1 MRTETDFVKRHRA
14 PLLNSRPAPYARW
27 VGFVAAWILGTCSAN
42 AQLAYDGVLSG
53 DFPGEAPSLN
63 MRGDYQIE
71 WTDGTL
77 VSGGSVTNLFHG
89 FSRFD
94 VTPSVG
100 AVFDGEGAPPI
111 DHILVRIA
119 SPTGSASWIDGNVS
133 SNIPGASLFLL
144 NPDGFLIGENG
155 DFSSLGAIHVSTAD
169 SLTDDRGDRFELSTE
184 APSVLLSGTPVQFG
198 FLARPTGVDP
208 SMPDIDFRGEMS
220 SGHEP
225 RPNVG
230 PDPLWDGRVHISGR
244 VIRISAGDE
253 HRFIQSSPDAL
264 TGAGVG
270 SVQIAAV
277 GSQGV
282 SLPLEL
288 SGFSAADSNLGT
300 DAEITIEGD
309 VRLETRPR
317 LPASRGLAGRV
328 VLRGGRLVSA
338 ANGRASLMRGRGG
351 ASVEGPGS
359 DSPRPAIDIEFSQSV
374 QLSNA
379 SLQSGSTEDSPLED
393 VGAIRIEAPQII
405 LDQDTQITAVTI
417 GGNQGASIELTG
429 STVVLDNATILGGTG
444 APIELAGSTVIL
456 DNAQIL
462 GGTSDGANC
471 ASTQGC
477 GSVGDVSIRA
487 DQISILGT
495 SIVRVSTNADS
506 SGAAGNILL
515 DAADDILIDLNA
527 VENSLP
533 PGIFARSRNDT
544 NQESGHAGTIR
555 IDARNIQIL
564 NDAKVSVSTFGAGN
578 AGHITLAARGDV
590 LIDGQ
595 QNTSQDIAGIYART
609 GFGSDSQESPADPA
623 TGNAGNIQID
633 AQNLRILNGAQISTA
648 VFSRAGGDGGQIA
661 LNVSGLVSLVGSTE
675 APSQISAE
683 SNSLAGGSAG
693 TIRIGGVR
701 ADDSSVFPERVEL
714 LNGGRISTSTTGL
727 GAADSILIRANNIE
741 IQGSNLNNPST
752 ITTRSGLASGGGA
765 SADIALY
772 ADRDLLIRDGAILS
786 TTSNGNDVA
795 PGRIL
800 LEAGRNLEIS
810 GGSELRA
817 EAQRPAS
824 GTSPPAPPLDTPGD
838 GSAVDR
844 GDISLYAGSVLSL
857 EDAHISTFTRRA
869 VSGDIEVTAER
880 AIESF
885 STTILTEVDR
895 NDGTGGDITI
905 TAPIV
910 LLSNSSF
917 SADANGASA
926 DAGNLLVSASSAL
939 LVDATTELSAD
950 PGQLGIAGEIIL
962 STPETNLFST
972 LVVVE
977 EQIKGPNERITN
989 PCEASHAGE
998 GRFEVL
1004 GLTPQLRSPDDFFS
1018 GEGEPERNS
1027 SARAGCLTR

>member
-1 MRTETDFVKRHRA
+1 MKQSQGH
-14 PLLNSRPAPYARW
+14 LLNSRPAPFARGA
-27 VGFVAAWILGTCSAN
+27 GFLAAWILGACPAN
-42 AQLAYDGVLSG
+42 AQLVYDGVLSG
-53 DFPGEAPSLN
+53 EFPGDAPSLN
-63 MRGDYQIE
+63 AEGDYQIE
-71 WTDGTL
+71 WDEGTL
-77 VSGGSVTNLFHG
+77 VSGSSVTNLFHG

-111 DHILVRIA
+111 DHILVRIN

-155 DFSSLGAIHVSTAD
+155 DLSSEGAIHLSTAD
-169 SLTDDRGDRFELSTE
+169 SLTDDRGDRFDLSIET
-184 APSVLLSGTPVQFG
+184 PPILLSGTPVQFG

-208 SMPDIDFRGEMS
+208 SIPDIDFRGEMN

-244 VIRISAGDE
+244 VIRISAGDGR
-253 HRFIQSSPDAL
+253 RFIQSSPDAL

-288 SGFSAADSNLGT
+288 SGFSSADSNLGT
-300 DAEITIEGD
+300 DAEILIEGD

-338 ANGRASLMRGRGG
+338 ANGIASLMRGRGG
-351 ASVEGPGS
+351 ASVEEPGS

-379 SLQSGSTEDSPLED
+379 RLKSESRERSPIED
-393 VGAIRIEAPQII
+393 VGAIRIVAPQII
-405 LDQDTQITAVTI
+405 LDHDTQITADTT
-417 GGNQGASIELTG
+417 GENQGASIELIG
-429 STVVLDNATILGGTG
+429 STVVLDNAQVVGT
-444 APIELAGSTVIL
+444 
-456 DNAQIL
+456 
-462 GGTSDGANC
+462 TSDGANC
-471 ASTQGC
+471 ASTGRC
-477 GSVGDVSIRA
+477 GSVGDVSITA
-487 DQISILGT
+487 DQISMLGT
-495 SIVRVSTNADS
+495 RSIVRVSADADS
-506 SGAAGNILL
+506 SGDAGNIYFTATGDVLV
-515 DAADDILIDLNA
+515 DLNA
-527 VENSLP
+527 VADDPENTSLP
-533 PGIFARSRNDT
+533 GVFARSRNNT
-544 NQESGHAGTIR
+544 NPESGDAGNIL

-564 NDAKVSVSTFGAGN
+564 NDAKLSVSTFGAGE
-578 AGHITLAARGDV
+578 AGSITLTAIEDV

-595 QNTSQDIAGIYART
+595 ESASNDRAGAYART
-609 GFGSDSQESPADPA
+609 GFGPDSQESLADPA
-623 TGNAGNIQID
+623 TGNAGNIRID
-633 AQNLRILNGAQISTA
+633 AQNLRILNGAQVSAA
-648 VFSRAGGDGGQIA
+648 VFSRSGGDGGQIA
-661 LNVSGLVSLVGSTE
+661 LNVSELVSIVGSTE

-683 SNSLAGGSAG
+683 SNSLAGGLAG
-693 TIRIGGVR
+693 TIRIGGIQ
-701 ADDSSVFPERVEL
+701 ADGSSVFPQRVEL
-714 LNGGRISTSTTGL
+714 LNGGRISTSTTGF
-727 GAADSILIRANNIE
+727 GAADSIFIRANNIE
-741 IQGSNLNNPST
+741 IGGGNLNNRST

-795 PGRIL
+795 PGRIQ
-800 LEAGRNLEIS
+800 LEAGRNLEVS

-817 EAQRPAS
+817 EAQRPLG
-824 GTSPPAPPLDTPGD
+824 GTSPPAPPLDTPGN
-838 GSAVDR
+838 GLAIDR
-844 GDISLYAGSVLSL
+844 GDISLHAGSVLSL
-857 EDAHISTFTRRA
+857 EDAQISTFTRRA
-869 VSGDIEVTAER
+869 VSGNIEVTAER

-910 LLSNSSF
+910 LLSDSSF

-926 DAGNLLVSASSAL
+926 DAGNLLISASSAL
-939 LVDATTELSAD
+939 LVDATTELTAD
-950 PGQLGIAGEIIL
+950 PGQLGVAGEIVL

-972 LVVVE
+972 LVVVG
-977 EQIKGPNERITN
+977 EQIKGPNEQITN

-998 GRFEVL
+998 GRFEVA
-1004 GLTPQLRSPDDFFS
+1004 GLTPQLRSPDDFFPS
-1018 GEGEPERNS
+1018 EVDRERNS
-1027 SARAGCLTR
+1027 PARADCLTR

>member
-1 MRTETDFVKRHRA
+1 MKQSQGH
-14 PLLNSRPAPYARW
+14 LLNSRPAPFARGA
-27 VGFVAAWILGTCSAN
+27 GFLAAWILGACPAN
-42 AQLAYDGVLSG
+42 AQLVYDGVLSG
-53 DFPGEAPSLN
+53 EFPGDAPSLN
-63 MRGDYQIE
+63 AEGDYQIE
-71 WTDGTL
+71 WDEGTL
-77 VSGGSVTNLFHG
+77 VSGSSVTNLFHG

-111 DHILVRIA
+111 DHILVRIN

-155 DFSSLGAIHVSTAD
+155 DLSSEGAIHLSTAD
-169 SLTDDRGDRFELSTE
+169 SLTDDRGDRFDLSIET
-184 APSVLLSGTPVQFG
+184 PPILLSGTPVQFG

-208 SMPDIDFRGEMS
+208 SIPDIDFRGEMN

-244 VIRISAGDE
+244 VIRISAGDGR
-253 HRFIQSSPDAL
+253 RFIQSSPDAL

-288 SGFSAADSNLGT
+288 SGFSSADSNLGT
-300 DAEITIEGD
+300 DAEILIEGD

-338 ANGRASLMRGRGG
+338 ANGIASLMRGRGG
-351 ASVEGPGS
+351 ASVEEPGS

-379 SLQSGSTEDSPLED
+379 RLKSESRERSPIED
-393 VGAIRIEAPQII
+393 VGAIRIVAPQIT
-405 LDQDTQITAVTI
+405 LDHDTQITADTT
-417 GGNQGASIELTG
+417 GENQGASIELIG
-429 STVVLDNATILGGTG
+429 STVVLDNAQVVGT
-444 APIELAGSTVIL
+444 
-456 DNAQIL
+456 
-462 GGTSDGANC
+462 TSDGANC
-471 ASTQGC
+471 ASTGRC
-477 GSVGDVSIRA
+477 GSVGDVSITA
-487 DQISILGT
+487 DQISMLGT
-495 SIVRVSTNADS
+495 RSIVRVSADADS
-506 SGAAGNILL
+506 SGDAGNIYFTATGDVLV
-515 DAADDILIDLNA
+515 DLNA
-527 VENSLP
+527 VADDPENTSLP
-533 PGIFARSRNDT
+533 GVFARSRNNT
-544 NQESGHAGTIR
+544 NPESGDAGNIL

-564 NDAKVSVSTFGAGN
+564 NDAKLSVSTFGAGE
-578 AGHITLAARGDV
+578 AGSITLTAIEDV

-595 QNTSQDIAGIYART
+595 ESASNDRAGAYART
-609 GFGSDSQESPADPA
+609 GFGPDSQESLADPA
-623 TGNAGNIQID
+623 TGNAGNIRID
-633 AQNLRILNGAQISTA
+633 AQNLRILNGAQVSAA
-648 VFSRAGGDGGQIA
+648 VFSRSGGDGGQIA
-661 LNVSGLVSLVGSTE
+661 LNVSELVSIVGSTE

-683 SNSLAGGSAG
+683 SNSLAGGLAG
-693 TIRIGGVR
+693 TIRIGGIQ
-701 ADDSSVFPERVEL
+701 ADGSSVFPQRVEL
-714 LNGGRISTSTTGL
+714 LNGGRISTSTTGF
-727 GAADSILIRANNIE
+727 GAADSIFIRANNIE
-741 IQGSNLNNPST
+741 IGGGNLNNRST

-795 PGRIL
+795 PGRIQ
-800 LEAGRNLEIS
+800 LEAGRNLEVS

-817 EAQRPAS
+817 EAQRPLG
-824 GTSPPAPPLDTPGD
+824 GTSPPAPPLDTPGN
-838 GSAVDR
+838 GLAIDR
-844 GDISLYAGSVLSL
+844 GDISLHAGSVLSL
-857 EDAHISTFTRRA
+857 EDAQISTFTRRA
-869 VSGDIEVTAER
+869 VSGNIEVTAER

-910 LLSNSSF
+910 LLSDSSF

-926 DAGNLLVSASSAL
+926 DAGNLLISASSAL
-939 LVDATTELSAD
+939 LVDATTELTAD
-950 PGQLGIAGEIIL
+950 PGQLGVAGEIVL

-972 LVVVE
+972 LVVVG
-977 EQIKGPNERITN
+977 EQIKGPNEQITN

-1004 GLTPQLRSPDDFFS
+1004 GLTPELRSPDDSFP
-1018 GEGEPERNS
+1018 GEVEQERNFS
-1027 SARAGCLTR
+1027 IRANCLIR

>member
-1 MRTETDFVKRHRA
+1 MKQSQGH
-14 PLLNSRPAPYARW
+14 LLNSRPAPFARGA
-27 VGFVAAWILGTCSAN
+27 GFLAAWILGACPAN
-42 AQLAYDGVLSG
+42 AQLVYDGVLSG
-53 DFPGEAPSLN
+53 EFPGDAPSLN
-63 MRGDYQIE
+63 AEGDYQIE
-71 WTDGTL
+71 WDEGTL
-77 VSGGSVTNLFHG
+77 VSGSSVTNLFHG

-111 DHILVRIA
+111 DHILVRIN

-155 DFSSLGAIHVSTAD
+155 DLSSEGAIHLSTAD
-169 SLTDDRGDRFELSTE
+169 SLTDDRGDRFDLSIET
-184 APSVLLSGTPVQFG
+184 PPILLSGTPVQFG

-208 SMPDIDFRGEMS
+208 SIPDIDFRGEMN

-244 VIRISAGDE
+244 VIRISAGDGR
-253 HRFIQSSPDAL
+253 RFIQSSPDAL

-288 SGFSAADSNLGT
+288 SGFSSADSNLGT
-300 DAEITIEGD
+300 DAEILIEGD

-338 ANGRASLMRGRGG
+338 ANGIASLMRGRGG
-351 ASVEGPGS
+351 ASVEEPGS

-379 SLQSGSTEDSPLED
+379 RLKSESRERSPIED
-393 VGAIRIEAPQII
+393 VGAIRIVAPQII
-405 LDQDTQITAVTI
+405 LDHDTQITADTT
-417 GGNQGASIELTG
+417 GENQGASIELIG
-429 STVVLDNATILGGTG
+429 STVVLDNAQVVGT
-444 APIELAGSTVIL
+444 
-456 DNAQIL
+456 
-462 GGTSDGANC
+462 TSDGANC
-471 ASTQGC
+471 ASTGRC
-477 GSVGDVSIRA
+477 GSVGDVSITA
-487 DQISILGT
+487 DQISMLGT
-495 SIVRVSTNADS
+495 RSIVRVSADADS
-506 SGAAGNILL
+506 SGDAGNIYFTATGDVLV
-515 DAADDILIDLNA
+515 DLNA
-527 VENSLP
+527 VADDPENTSLP
-533 PGIFARSRNDT
+533 GVFARSRNNT
-544 NQESGHAGTIR
+544 NPESGDAGNIL
-555 IDARNIQIL
+555 IDARNIHIL
-564 NDAKVSVSTFGAGN
+564 NDAKLSVSTFGAGE
-578 AGHITLAARGDV
+578 AGSITLTAIEDV

-595 QNTSQDIAGIYART
+595 ESASNDRAGAYART
-609 GFGSDSQESPADPA
+609 GFGPDSQESLADPA
-623 TGNAGNIQID
+623 TGNAGNIRID
-633 AQNLRILNGAQISTA
+633 AQNLRILNGAQVSAA
-648 VFSRAGGDGGQIA
+648 VFSRSGGDGGQIA
-661 LNVSGLVSLVGSTE
+661 LNVSELVSIVGSTE

-683 SNSLAGGSAG
+683 SNSLAGGLAG
-693 TIRIGGVR
+693 TIRIGGIQ
-701 ADDSSVFPERVEL
+701 ADGSSVFPQRVEL
-714 LNGGRISTSTTGL
+714 LNGGRISTSTTGF
-727 GAADSILIRANNIE
+727 GAADSIFIRANNIE
-741 IQGSNLNNPST
+741 IGGGNLNNRST

-795 PGRIL
+795 PGRIQ
-800 LEAGRNLEIS
+800 LEAGRNLEVS

-817 EAQRPAS
+817 EAQRPLG
-824 GTSPPAPPLDTPGD
+824 GTSPPAPPLDTPGN
-838 GSAVDR
+838 GLAIDR
-844 GDISLYAGSVLSL
+844 GDISLHAGSVLSL
-857 EDAHISTFTRRA
+857 EDAQISTFTRRA
-869 VSGDIEVTAER
+869 VSGNIEVTAER

-910 LLSNSSF
+910 LLSDSSF

-926 DAGNLLVSASSAL
+926 DAGNLLISASSAL
-939 LVDATTELSAD
+939 LVDATTELTAD
-950 PGQLGIAGEIIL
+950 PGQLGVAGEIVL

-972 LVVVE
+972 LVVVG
-977 EQIKGPNERITN
+977 EQIKGPNEQITN

-1004 GLTPQLRSPDDFFS
+1004 GLTPELRSPDDSFP
-1018 GEGEPERNS
+1018 GEVEQERNFS
-1027 SARAGCLTR
+1027 IRANCLIR

>member
-1 MRTETDFVKRHRA
+1 MKQSQGH
-14 PLLNSRPAPYARW
+14 LLNSRPAPFARGA
-27 VGFVAAWILGTCSAN
+27 GFLAAWILGACPAN
-42 AQLAYDGVLSG
+42 AQLVYDGVLSG
-53 DFPGEAPSLN
+53 EFPGDAPSLN
-63 MRGDYQIE
+63 AEGDYQIE
-71 WTDGTL
+71 WEEGTL
-77 VSGGSVTNLFHG
+77 VSGSSVTNLFHG

-111 DHILVRIA
+111 DHILVRIN

-155 DFSSLGAIHVSTAD
+155 DLSSEGAIHLSTAD
-169 SLTDDRGDRFELSTE
+169 SLTDDRGDRFDLSIET
-184 APSVLLSGTPVQFG
+184 PPILLSGTPVQFG

-208 SMPDIDFRGEMS
+208 SIPDIDFRGEMN

-244 VIRISAGDE
+244 VIRISAGDGR
-253 HRFIQSSPDAL
+253 RFIQSSPDAL

-288 SGFSAADSNLGT
+288 SGFSSAESNLGT
-300 DAEITIEGD
+300 DAEILIEGD

-338 ANGRASLMRGRGG
+338 ANGIASLMRGRGG
-351 ASVEGPGS
+351 ASVEEPGS

-379 SLQSGSTEDSPLED
+379 RLKSESRERSPIED
-393 VGAIRIEAPQII
+393 VGAIRIVAPQIT
-405 LDQDTQITAVTI
+405 LDHDTQITADTT
-417 GGNQGASIELTG
+417 GENQGASIELIG
-429 STVVLDNATILGGTG
+429 STVVLDNAQVVGT
-444 APIELAGSTVIL
+444 
-456 DNAQIL
+456 
-462 GGTSDGANC
+462 TSDGANC
-471 ASTQGC
+471 ASTESC
-477 GSVGDVSIRA
+477 GSVGDVSIIA

-495 SIVRVSTNADS
+495 RSIVRVSADADS
-506 SGAAGNILL
+506 SGDAGNIYFTATGDVLV
-515 DAADDILIDLNA
+515 DLNA
-527 VENSLP
+527 VADDPENTSLP
-533 PGIFARSRNDT
+533 GVFARSRNNT
-544 NQESGHAGTIR
+544 NPESGDAGNIL

-564 NDAKVSVSTFGAGN
+564 NDAKLSVSTFGAGE
-578 AGHITLAARGDV
+578 AGSITLTAIEDV

-595 QNTSQDIAGIYART
+595 ESASNDRAGAYART
-609 GFGSDSQESPADPA
+609 GFGPDSQESLADPA
-623 TGNAGNIQID
+623 TGNAGNIRID
-633 AQNLRILNGAQISTA
+633 AQNLRILNGAQVSAA
-648 VFSRAGGDGGQIA
+648 VFSRSGGDGGQIA
-661 LNVSGLVSLVGSTE
+661 LNVSELVSIVGSTE

-683 SNSLAGGSAG
+683 SNSLAGGLAG
-693 TIRIGGVR
+693 TIRIGGIQ
-701 ADDSSVFPERVEL
+701 ADGSSVFPQRVEL
-714 LNGGRISTSTTGL
+714 LNGGRISTSTTGF
-727 GAADSILIRANNIE
+727 GAADSIFIRANNIE
-741 IQGSNLNNPST
+741 IGGGNLNNRST

-795 PGRIL
+795 PGRIQ
-800 LEAGRNLEIS
+800 LEAGRNLEVS

-817 EAQRPAS
+817 EAQRPLG
-824 GTSPPAPPLDTPGD
+824 GTSPPAPPLDTPGN
-838 GSAVDR
+838 GLAIDR
-844 GDISLYAGSVLSL
+844 GDISLHAGSVLSL
-857 EDAHISTFTRRA
+857 EDAQISTFTRRA
-869 VSGDIEVTAER
+869 VSGNIEVTAER

-910 LLSNSSF
+910 LLSDSSF

-926 DAGNLLVSASSAL
+926 DAGNLLISASSAL
-939 LVDATTELSAD
+939 LVDATTELTAD
-950 PGQLGIAGEIIL
+950 PGQLGVAGEIVL

-972 LVVVE
+972 LVVVG
-977 EQIKGPNERITN
+977 EQIKGPNEQITN

-1004 GLTPQLRSPDDFFS
+1004 GLTPELRSPDDSFP
-1018 GEGEPERNS
+1018 GEVEQERNFS
-1027 SARAGCLTR
+1027 IRANCLIR

>member
-1 MRTETDFVKRHRA
+1 VKQSQG
-14 PLLNSRPAPYARW
+14 PLLNSRPAPLARW
-27 VGFVAAWILGTCSAN
+27 AGFLAAWILGACPAN
-42 AQLAYDGVLSG
+42 AQLVYDGVLSG
-53 DFPGEAPSLN
+53 EFPGDAPSLN
-63 MRGDYQIE
+63 AEGDYQIE
-71 WTDGTL
+71 WEEGTL
-77 VSGGSVTNLFHG
+77 VSGSSVTNLFHG

-111 DHILVRIA
+111 DHILVRIN

-155 DFSSLGAIHVSTAD
+155 DLSSEGAIHLSTAD
-169 SLTDDRGDRFELSTE
+169 SLTDDRGDRFDLSIET
-184 APSVLLSGTPVQFG
+184 PPILLSGTPVQFG

-208 SMPDIDFRGEMS
+208 SIPDIDFRGEMN

-244 VIRISAGDE
+244 VIRISAGDGL
-253 HRFIQSSPDAL
+253 RFIQSSPDAL

-288 SGFSAADSNLGT
+288 SGFSSADSNLGT
-300 DAEITIEGD
+300 DAEILIEGD

-338 ANGRASLMRGRGG
+338 ANGIASLMRGRGG
-351 ASVEGPGS
+351 ASVEEPGS

-379 SLQSGSTEDSPLED
+379 RLKSESRERSPIED
-393 VGAIRIEAPQII
+393 VGAIRIVAPQIT
-405 LDQDTQITAVTI
+405 LDHDTQITADTT
-417 GGNQGASIELTG
+417 GENQGASIELIG
-429 STVVLDNATILGGTG
+429 STVVLDNAQVVGT
-444 APIELAGSTVIL
+444 
-456 DNAQIL
+456 
-462 GGTSDGANC
+462 TSDGANC
-471 ASTQGC
+471 ASTGRC
-477 GSVGDVSIRA
+477 GSVGDVSITA
-487 DQISILGT
+487 DQISMLGT
-495 SIVRVSTNADS
+495 RSIVRVSADADS
-506 SGAAGNILL
+506 SGDAGNIYFTATGDVLV
-515 DAADDILIDLNA
+515 DLNA
-527 VENSLP
+527 VADDPENTSLP
-533 PGIFARSRNDT
+533 GVFARSRNNT
-544 NQESGHAGTIR
+544 NPESGDAGNIL

-564 NDAKVSVSTFGAGN
+564 NDAKLSVSTFGAGE
-578 AGHITLAARGDV
+578 AGNITLTATEDV

-595 QNTSQDIAGIYART
+595 ESASTDRAGAYART
-609 GFGSDSQESPADPA
+609 GFGPDSQESLADPA
-623 TGNAGNIQID
+623 TGNAGNIRID
-633 AQNLRILNGAQISTA
+633 AQNLRILNGAQVSAA
-648 VFSRAGGDGGQIA
+648 VFSRSGGDGGQIA
-661 LNVSGLVSLVGSTE
+661 LNVSELVSLVGSTE

-683 SNSLAGGSAG
+683 SNSLAGGLAG
-693 TIRIGGVR
+693 TIRIGGIQ
-701 ADDSSVFPERVEL
+701 ADGSSVFPQRVEL
-714 LNGGRISTSTTGL
+714 LNGGRISTSTTGF
-727 GAADSILIRANNIE
+727 GAADSIFIRANNIE
-741 IQGSNLNNPST
+741 IGGGNLNNRST

-795 PGRIL
+795 PGRIQ
-800 LEAGRNLEIS
+800 LEAGRNLEVS

-817 EAQRPAS
+817 EAQRPLG
-824 GTSPPAPPLDTPGD
+824 GTSPPAPPLDTPGN
-838 GSAVDR
+838 GLAIDR
-844 GDISLYAGSVLSL
+844 GDISLHAGSVLSL
-857 EDAHISTFTRRA
+857 EDAQISTFTRRA
-869 VSGDIEVTAER
+869 VSGNIEVTAER

-910 LLSNSSF
+910 LLSDSSF

-926 DAGNLLVSASSAL
+926 DAGNLLISASSAL
-939 LVDATTELSAD
+939 LVDATTELTAD
-950 PGQLGIAGEIIL
+950 PGQLGVAGEIVL

-972 LVVVE
+972 LVVVG
-977 EQIKGPNERITN
+977 EQIKGPNEQITN

-998 GRFEVL
+998 GRFEVA
-1004 GLTPQLRSPDDFFS
+1004 GLTPQLRSPDDFFPS
-1018 GEGEPERNS
+1018 EVDRERNS
-1027 SARAGCLTR
+1027 PARADCLTR

>member
-1 MRTETDFVKRHRA
+1 MKQYQV
-14 PLLNSRPAPYARW
+14 PPLNSRPAPFARW
-27 VGFVAAWILGTCSAN
+27 AGLLAAWILGACPAN
-42 AQLAYDGVLSG
+42 AQLVYDGVLSG
-53 DFPGEAPSLN
+53 EFPGDAPSLN
-63 MRGDYQIE
+63 AEGDYQIE
-71 WTDGTL
+71 WNEGTL
-77 VSGGSVTNLFHG
+77 VSGSSVTNLFHG

-155 DFSSLGAIHVSTAD
+155 DLSSEGAIHLSTAD
-169 SLTDDRGDRFELSTE
+169 SLTDDRGDRFDLSIET
-184 APSVLLSGTPVQFG
+184 PPILLSGTPVQFG

-208 SMPDIDFRGEMS
+208 SIPDIDFRGEMN

-244 VIRISAGDE
+244 VIRISAGDGR
-253 HRFIQSSPDAL
+253 RFIQSSPDAL

-288 SGFSAADSNLGT
+288 SGFSAADSNFGT
-300 DAEITIEGD
+300 DAAVTIEGD

-351 ASVEGPGS
+351 ASVEEPGS
-359 DSPRPAIDIEFSQSV
+359 DLPRPAIDIEFSQSV

-379 SLQSGSTEDSPLED
+379 RLKSESLERSPLED
-393 VGAIRIEAPQII
+393 VGAIRIVAPQIM
-405 LDQDTQITAVTI
+405 LDHDTQITADTT
-417 GGNQGASIELTG
+417 GENQGASIELIG
-429 STVVLDNATILGGTG
+429 STVVLDNAQLVGT
-444 APIELAGSTVIL
+444 
-456 DNAQIL
+456 
-462 GGTSDGANC
+462 TSDGSSC
-471 ASTQGC
+471 ASTESC
-477 GSVGDVSIRA
+477 GSVGDVSITA
-487 DQISILGT
+487 DQISMLGT
-495 SIVRVSTNADS
+495 RSIVRVSTDAES
-506 SGAAGNILL
+506 SGQAGNISLIAT
-515 DAADDILIDLNA
+515 DEVRIDLNA
-527 VENSLP
+527 VENAPP

-544 NQESGHAGTIR
+544 NPESGDAGNIR
-555 IDARNIQIL
+555 IEARNIQIL
-564 NDAKVSVSTFGAGN
+564 NDAKVSVSTFGAGE
-578 AGHITLAARGDV
+578 AGNITLTATEDV

-595 QNTSQDIAGIYART
+595 QSTGRDRAGAYART
-609 GFGSDSQESPADPA
+609 GFGPDSQESPADPA
-623 TGNAGNIQID
+623 TGNAGNIRID
-633 AQNLRILNGAQISTA
+633 AQNLRILNGAQVSAA
-648 VFSRAGGDGGQIA
+648 VFSRSGGDGGQIA
-661 LNVSGLVSLVGSTE
+661 LNVSELVSLVGSTE

-683 SNSLAGGSAG
+683 SNSLAGGLAG
-693 TIRIGGVR
+693 TIRIGGEQ
-701 ADDSSVFPERVEL
+701 ADGSSVFPQRVEL
-714 LNGGRISTSTTGL
+714 LNGGRISTSTTGF
-727 GAADSILIRANNIE
+727 GAADSIFIRANTIE
-741 IQGSNLNNPST
+741 IRGGNLNNQST

-800 LEAGRNLEIS
+800 VEAGRNLEIS

-972 LVVVE
+972 LVVVG
-977 EQIKGPNERITN
+977 EQIKGPNEQITN

-998 GRFEVL
+998 GRFEVA
-1004 GLTPQLRSPDDFFS
+1004 GLTPQLRSPDDFFP
-1018 GEGEPERNS
+1018 GEVERERNS
-1027 SARAGCLTR
+1027 SAPAGCLTR

>member
-1 MRTETDFVKRHRA
+1 MKQSQG
-14 PLLNSRPAPYARW
+14 PLLNSRPAPFARW
-27 VGFVAAWILGTCSAN
+27 AGLLAAWILGACPAN
-42 AQLAYDGVLSG
+42 AQLVYDGVLSG
-53 DFPGEAPSLN
+53 EFPGDAPSLN
-63 MRGDYQIE
+63 DEGDYQIE
-71 WTDGTL
+71 WDEGTL
-77 VSGGSVTNLFHG
+77 VSGSSVTNLFHG

-94 VTPSVG
+94 VPTQAGVIFEG
-100 AVFDGEGAPPI
+100 TGAPPI

-119 SPTGSASWIDGNVS
+119 SPTGSASSIDGRVS
-133 SNIPGASLFLL
+133 SNIAGASLFLL

-155 DFSSLGAIHVSTAD
+155 DLSSEGAIHLSTAD
-169 SLTDDRGDRFELSTE
+169 SLTDDRGDRFDLSIET
-184 APSVLLSGTPVQFG
+184 PPILLSGTPVQFG
-198 FLARPTGVDP
+198 FLARPTGVDL
-208 SMPDIDFRGEMS
+208 SIPDIDFRGEMN

-244 VIRISAGDE
+244 VIRISAGDGL
-253 HRFIQSSPDAL
+253 RFIQSSPDAL

-270 SVQIAAV
+270 SVQIAAA
-277 GSQGV
+277 GSQAV

-351 ASVEGPGS
+351 ASVEDPGN

-379 SLQSGSTEDSPLED
+379 RLKSESRERSPLED
-393 VGAIRIEAPQII
+393 VGVIRIVAPQII
-405 LDQDTQITAVTI
+405 LDHDTQITADTT
-417 GGNQGASIELTG
+417 GENQGASIELIG
-429 STVVLDNATILGGTG
+429 STVVLDNAQVVGT
-444 APIELAGSTVIL
+444 
-456 DNAQIL
+456 
-462 GGTSDGANC
+462 TSDGANC
-471 ASTQGC
+471 ASTGSC
-477 GSVGDVSIRA
+477 GSVGDVSITA
-487 DQISILGT
+487 DQISMLGT
-495 SIVRVSTNADS
+495 RSIVRVSADADS
-506 SGAAGNILL
+506 SGDAGNIYFTATGDVLV
-515 DAADDILIDLNA
+515 DLNA
-527 VENSLP
+527 VADDPENTSLP
-533 PGIFARSRNDT
+533 GVFARSRNNT
-544 NQESGHAGTIR
+544 NQESGDAGNIL

-564 NDAKVSVSTFGAGN
+564 NDAKLSVSTFGAGE
-578 AGHITLAARGDV
+578 AGSITLTATEDV

-595 QNTSQDIAGIYART
+595 ESTSTDRAGAYART
-609 GFGSDSQESPADPA
+609 GFGPDSQESLADPA
-623 TGNAGNIQID
+623 TGNAGNIRID
-633 AQNLRILNGAQISTA
+633 AQNLRILNGAQVSAA
-648 VFSRAGGDGGQIA
+648 VFSRSGGDGGQIA
-661 LNVSGLVSLVGSTE
+661 LNVSELVSLVGSTE

-683 SNSLAGGSAG
+683 SNSLAGGLAG
-693 TIRIGGVR
+693 TIRIGGIQ
-701 ADDSSVFPERVEL
+701 ADGSSVFPQRVEL
-714 LNGGRISTSTTGL
+714 LNGGRISTSTTGF
-727 GAADSILIRANNIE
+727 GAADSIFIRANNIE
-741 IQGSNLNNPST
+741 IGGGNLNNRST

-795 PGRIL
+795 PGRIH

-817 EAQRPAS
+817 EAQRPLG
-824 GTSPPAPPLDTPGD
+824 GTSPPAPPLDTPGN
-838 GSAVDR
+838 GLVIDR
-844 GDISLYAGSVLSL
+844 GDISLHAGSVLSL

-869 VSGDIEVTAER
+869 VSGNIEVTAER

-910 LLSNSSF
+910 LLSDSSF

-926 DAGNLLVSASSAL
+926 DAGNLLISASSAL
-939 LVDATTELSAD
+939 LVDATTELTAD

-1004 GLTPQLRSPDDFFS
+1004 GLTPELRSPDDSFP
-1018 GEGEPERNS
+1018 GEVEQERNFS
-1027 SARAGCLTR
+1027 IRANCLIR

>member
-1 MRTETDFVKRHRA
+1 MKQSQGH
-14 PLLNSRPAPYARW
+14 LLNSRPAPFARGA
-27 VGFVAAWILGTCSAN
+27 GFLAAWILGACPAN
-42 AQLAYDGVLSG
+42 AQLVYDGVLSG
-53 DFPGEAPSLN
+53 EFPGDAPSLN
-63 MRGDYQIE
+63 AEGDYQIE
-71 WTDGTL
+71 WDEGTL
-77 VSGGSVTNLFHG
+77 VSGSSVTNLFHG

-111 DHILVRIA
+111 DHILVRIN

-155 DFSSLGAIHVSTAD
+155 DLSSEGAIHLSTAD
-169 SLTDDRGDRFELSTE
+169 SLTDDRGDRFDLSIET
-184 APSVLLSGTPVQFG
+184 PPILLSGTPVQFG

-208 SMPDIDFRGEMS
+208 SIPDIDFRGEMN

-244 VIRISAGDE
+244 VIRISAGDGR
-253 HRFIQSSPDAL
+253 RFIQSSPDAL

-288 SGFSAADSNLGT
+288 SGFSSADSNLGT
-300 DAEITIEGD
+300 DAEILIEGD

-338 ANGRASLMRGRGG
+338 ANGIASLMRGRGG
-351 ASVEGPGS
+351 ASVEEPGS

-379 SLQSGSTEDSPLED
+379 RLKSESRERSPIED
-393 VGAIRIEAPQII
+393 VGAIRIVAPQIT
-405 LDQDTQITAVTI
+405 LDHDTQITADTT
-417 GGNQGASIELTG
+417 GENQGASIELIG
-429 STVVLDNATILGGTG
+429 STVVLDNAQVVGT
-444 APIELAGSTVIL
+444 
-456 DNAQIL
+456 
-462 GGTSDGANC
+462 TSDGANC
-471 ASTQGC
+471 ASTESC
-477 GSVGDVSIRA
+477 GSVGDVSIIA
-487 DQISILGT
+487 DQISMLGT
-495 SIVRVSTNADS
+495 RSIVRVSADADS
-506 SGAAGNILL
+506 SGDAGNIYFTATGDVLV
-515 DAADDILIDLNA
+515 DLNA
-527 VENSLP
+527 VADDPENTSLP
-533 PGIFARSRNDT
+533 GVFARSRNNT
-544 NQESGHAGTIR
+544 NPESGDAGNIL

-564 NDAKVSVSTFGAGN
+564 NDAKLSVSTFGAGE
-578 AGHITLAARGDV
+578 AGSITLTAIEDV

-595 QNTSQDIAGIYART
+595 ESASNDRAGAYART
-609 GFGSDSQESPADPA
+609 GFGPDSQESLADPA
-623 TGNAGNIQID
+623 TGNAGNIRID
-633 AQNLRILNGAQISTA
+633 AQNLRILNGAQVSAA
-648 VFSRAGGDGGQIA
+648 VFSRSGGDGGQIA
-661 LNVSGLVSLVGSTE
+661 LNVSELVSIVGSTE

-683 SNSLAGGSAG
+683 SNSLAGGLAG
-693 TIRIGGVR
+693 TIRIGGIQ
-701 ADDSSVFPERVEL
+701 ADGSSVFPQRVEL
-714 LNGGRISTSTTGL
+714 LNGGRISTSTTGF
-727 GAADSILIRANNIE
+727 GAADSIFIRANNIE
-741 IQGSNLNNPST
+741 IGGGNLNNRST

-795 PGRIL
+795 PGRIQ
-800 LEAGRNLEIS
+800 LEAGRNLEVS

-817 EAQRPAS
+817 EAQRPLG
-824 GTSPPAPPLDTPGD
+824 GTSPPAPPLDTPGN
-838 GSAVDR
+838 GLAIDR
-844 GDISLYAGSVLSL
+844 GDISLHAGSVLSL
-857 EDAHISTFTRRA
+857 EDAQISTFTRRA
-869 VSGDIEVTAER
+869 VSGNIEVTAER

-910 LLSNSSF
+910 LLSDSSF

-926 DAGNLLVSASSAL
+926 DAGNLLISASSAL
-939 LVDATTELSAD
+939 LVDATTELTAD
-950 PGQLGIAGEIIL
+950 PGQLGVAGEIVL

-972 LVVVE
+972 LVVVG
-977 EQIKGPNERITN
+977 EQIKGPNEQITN

-998 GRFEVL
+998 GRFEVA
-1004 GLTPQLRSPDDFFS
+1004 GLTPQLRSPDDFFPS
-1018 GEGEPERNS
+1018 EVDRERNS
-1027 SARAGCLTR
+1027 PARADCLTR

>member
-1 MRTETDFVKRHRA
+1 MKQSQGH
-14 PLLNSRPAPYARW
+14 LLNSRPAPFARGA
-27 VGFVAAWILGTCSAN
+27 GFLAAWILGACPAN
-42 AQLAYDGVLSG
+42 AQLVYDGVLSG
-53 DFPGEAPSLN
+53 EFPGDAPSLN
-63 MRGDYQIE
+63 AEGDYQIE
-71 WTDGTL
+71 WEEGTL
-77 VSGGSVTNLFHG
+77 VSGSSVTNLFHG

-111 DHILVRIA
+111 DHILVRIN

-155 DFSSLGAIHVSTAD
+155 DLSSEGAIHLSTAD
-169 SLTDDRGDRFELSTE
+169 SLTDDRGDRFDLSIET
-184 APSVLLSGTPVQFG
+184 PPILLSGTPVQFG

-208 SMPDIDFRGEMS
+208 SIPDIDFRGEMN

-244 VIRISAGDE
+244 VIRISAGDGR
-253 HRFIQSSPDAL
+253 RFIQSSPDAL

-288 SGFSAADSNLGT
+288 SGFSSADSNLGT
-300 DAEITIEGD
+300 DAEILIEGD

-338 ANGRASLMRGRGG
+338 ANGIASLMRGRGG
-351 ASVEGPGS
+351 ASVEEPGS

-379 SLQSGSTEDSPLED
+379 RLKSESRERSPIED
-393 VGAIRIEAPQII
+393 VGAIRIVAPQII
-405 LDQDTQITAVTI
+405 LDHDTQITADAT
-417 GGNQGASIELTG
+417 GENQGASIELIG
-429 STVVLDNATILGGTG
+429 STVVLDNAQVVGT
-444 APIELAGSTVIL
+444 
-456 DNAQIL
+456 
-462 GGTSDGANC
+462 TSDGANC
-471 ASTQGC
+471 ASTGRC
-477 GSVGDVSIRA
+477 GSVGDVSITA
-487 DQISILGT
+487 DQISMLGT
-495 SIVRVSTNADS
+495 RSIVRVSADADS
-506 SGAAGNILL
+506 SGDAGNIYFTATGDVLV
-515 DAADDILIDLNA
+515 DLNA
-527 VENSLP
+527 VADDPENTSLP
-533 PGIFARSRNDT
+533 GVFARSRNNT
-544 NQESGHAGTIR
+544 NPESGDAGNIL

-564 NDAKVSVSTFGAGN
+564 NDAKLSVSTFGAGE
-578 AGHITLAARGDV
+578 AGSITLTAIEDV

-595 QNTSQDIAGIYART
+595 ESASNDRAGAYART
-609 GFGSDSQESPADPA
+609 GFGPDSQESLADPA
-623 TGNAGNIQID
+623 TGNAGNIRID
-633 AQNLRILNGAQISTA
+633 AQNLRILNGAQVSAA
-648 VFSRAGGDGGQIA
+648 VFSRSGGDGGQIA
-661 LNVSGLVSLVGSTE
+661 LNVSELVSIVGSTE

-683 SNSLAGGSAG
+683 SNSLAGGLAG
-693 TIRIGGVR
+693 TIRIGGIQ
-701 ADDSSVFPERVEL
+701 ADGSSVFPQRVEL
-714 LNGGRISTSTTGL
+714 LNGGRISTSTTGF
-727 GAADSILIRANNIE
+727 GAADSIFIRANNIE
-741 IQGSNLNNPST
+741 IGGGNLNNRST

-795 PGRIL
+795 PGRIQ
-800 LEAGRNLEIS
+800 LEAGRNLEVS

-817 EAQRPAS
+817 EAQRPLG
-824 GTSPPAPPLDTPGD
+824 GTSPPAPPLDTPGN
-838 GSAVDR
+838 GLAIDR
-844 GDISLYAGSVLSL
+844 GDISLHAGSVLSL
-857 EDAHISTFTRRA
+857 EDAQISTFTRRA
-869 VSGDIEVTAER
+869 VSGNIEVTAER

-910 LLSNSSF
+910 LLSDSSF

-926 DAGNLLVSASSAL
+926 DAGNLLISASSAL
-939 LVDATTELSAD
+939 LVDATTELTAD
-950 PGQLGIAGEIIL
+950 PGQLGVAGEIVL

-972 LVVVE
+972 LVVVG
-977 EQIKGPNERITN
+977 EQIKGPNEQITN

-998 GRFEVL
+998 GRFEVA
-1004 GLTPQLRSPDDFFS
+1004 GLTPQLRSPDDFFPS
-1018 GEGEPERNS
+1018 EVDRERNS
-1027 SARAGCLTR
+1027 PARADCLTR

>member
-1 MRTETDFVKRHRA
+1 MKQSQGH
-14 PLLNSRPAPYARW
+14 LLNSRPAPFARGA
-27 VGFVAAWILGTCSAN
+27 GFLAAWILGACPAN
-42 AQLAYDGVLSG
+42 AQLVYDGVLSG
-53 DFPGEAPSLN
+53 EFPGDAPSLN
-63 MRGDYQIE
+63 AEGDYQIE
-71 WTDGTL
+71 WEEGTL
-77 VSGGSVTNLFHG
+77 VSGSSVTNLFHG

-111 DHILVRIA
+111 DHILVRIN

-155 DFSSLGAIHVSTAD
+155 DLSSEGAIHLSTAD
-169 SLTDDRGDRFELSTE
+169 SLTDDRGDRFDLSIET
-184 APSVLLSGTPVQFG
+184 PPILLSGTPVQFG

-208 SMPDIDFRGEMS
+208 SIPDIDFRGEMN

-244 VIRISAGDE
+244 VIRISAGDGR
-253 HRFIQSSPDAL
+253 RFIQSSPDAL

-288 SGFSAADSNLGT
+288 SGFSSADSNLGT
-300 DAEITIEGD
+300 DAEILIEGD

-338 ANGRASLMRGRGG
+338 ANGIASLMRGRGG
-351 ASVEGPGS
+351 ASVEEPGS

-379 SLQSGSTEDSPLED
+379 RLKSESRERSPIED
-393 VGAIRIEAPQII
+393 VGAIRIVAPQII
-405 LDQDTQITAVTI
+405 LDQNTQITADAT
-417 GGNQGASIELTG
+417 GGNQAASIELIG
-429 STVVLDNATILGGTG
+429 STVVLDNAQVVGT
-444 APIELAGSTVIL
+444 
-456 DNAQIL
+456 
-462 GGTSDGANC
+462 TSDGANC
-471 ASTQGC
+471 ASTGRC
-477 GSVGDVSIRA
+477 GSVGDVSITA
-487 DQISILGT
+487 DQISMLGT
-495 SIVRVSTNADS
+495 RSIVRVSADADS
-506 SGAAGNILL
+506 SGDAGNIYFTATGDVLV
-515 DAADDILIDLNA
+515 DLNA
-527 VENSLP
+527 VADDPENTSLP
-533 PGIFARSRNDT
+533 GVFARSRNNT
-544 NQESGHAGTIR
+544 NPESGDAGNIL

-564 NDAKVSVSTFGAGN
+564 NDAKLSVSTFGAGE
-578 AGHITLAARGDV
+578 AGSITLTAIEDV

-595 QNTSQDIAGIYART
+595 ESASNDRAGAYART
-609 GFGSDSQESPADPA
+609 GFGPDSQESLADPA
-623 TGNAGNIQID
+623 TGNAGNIRID
-633 AQNLRILNGAQISTA
+633 AQNLRILNGAQVSAA
-648 VFSRAGGDGGQIA
+648 VFSRSGGDGGQIA
-661 LNVSGLVSLVGSTE
+661 LNVSELVSIVGSTE

-683 SNSLAGGSAG
+683 SNSLAGGLAG
-693 TIRIGGVR
+693 TIRIGGIQ
-701 ADDSSVFPERVEL
+701 ADGSSVFPQRVEL
-714 LNGGRISTSTTGL
+714 LNGGRISTSTTGF
-727 GAADSILIRANNIE
+727 GAADSIFIRANNIE
-741 IQGSNLNNPST
+741 IGGGNLNNRST

-795 PGRIL
+795 PGRIQ
-800 LEAGRNLEIS
+800 LEAGRNLEVS

-817 EAQRPAS
+817 EAQRPLG
-824 GTSPPAPPLDTPGD
+824 GTSPPAPPLDTPGN
-838 GSAVDR
+838 GLAIDR
-844 GDISLYAGSVLSL
+844 GDISLHAGSVLSL
-857 EDAHISTFTRRA
+857 EDAQISTFTRRA
-869 VSGDIEVTAER
+869 VSGNIEVTAER

-910 LLSNSSF
+910 LLSDSSF

-926 DAGNLLVSASSAL
+926 DAGNLLISASSAL
-939 LVDATTELSAD
+939 LVDATTELTAD
-950 PGQLGIAGEIIL
+950 PGQLGVAGEIVL

-972 LVVVE
+972 LVVVG
-977 EQIKGPNERITN
+977 EQIKGPNEQITN

-998 GRFEVL
+998 GRFEVA
-1004 GLTPQLRSPDDFFS
+1004 GLTPQLRSPDDFFPS
-1018 GEGEPERNS
+1018 EVDRERNS
-1027 SARAGCLTR
+1027 PARADCLTR

>member
-1 MRTETDFVKRHRA
+1 MKQSQGH
-14 PLLNSRPAPYARW
+14 LLNSRPAPFARGA
-27 VGFVAAWILGTCSAN
+27 GFLAAWILGACPAN
-42 AQLAYDGVLSG
+42 AQLVYDGVLSG
-53 DFPGEAPSLN
+53 EFPGDAPSLN
-63 MRGDYQIE
+63 AEGDYQIE
-71 WTDGTL
+71 WDEGTL
-77 VSGGSVTNLFHG
+77 VSGSSVTNLFHG

-111 DHILVRIA
+111 DHILVRIN

-155 DFSSLGAIHVSTAD
+155 DLSSEGAIHLSTAD
-169 SLTDDRGDRFELSTE
+169 SLTDDRGDRFDLSIET
-184 APSVLLSGTPVQFG
+184 PPILLSGTPVQFG

-208 SMPDIDFRGEMS
+208 SIPDIDFRGEMN

-244 VIRISAGDE
+244 VIRISAGDGR
-253 HRFIQSSPDAL
+253 RFIQSSPDAL

-288 SGFSAADSNLGT
+288 SGFSSADSNLGT
-300 DAEITIEGD
+300 DAEILIEGD

-338 ANGRASLMRGRGG
+338 ANGIASLMRGRGG
-351 ASVEGPGS
+351 ASVEEPGS

-379 SLQSGSTEDSPLED
+379 RLKSESRERSPIED
-393 VGAIRIEAPQII
+393 VGAIRIVAPQII
-405 LDQDTQITAVTI
+405 LDQNTQITADAT
-417 GGNQGASIELTG
+417 GENQGASIELIG
-429 STVVLDNATILGGTG
+429 STVVLDNAQVVGT
-444 APIELAGSTVIL
+444 
-456 DNAQIL
+456 
-462 GGTSDGANC
+462 TSDGANC
-471 ASTQGC
+471 ASTGRC
-477 GSVGDVSIRA
+477 GSVGDVSITA
-487 DQISILGT
+487 DQISMLGT
-495 SIVRVSTNADS
+495 RSIVRVSADADS
-506 SGAAGNILL
+506 SGDAGNIYFTATGDVLV
-515 DAADDILIDLNA
+515 DLNA
-527 VENSLP
+527 VADDPENTSLP
-533 PGIFARSRNDT
+533 GVFARSRNNT
-544 NQESGHAGTIR
+544 NPESGDAGNIL

-564 NDAKVSVSTFGAGN
+564 NDAKLSVSTFGAGE
-578 AGHITLAARGDV
+578 AGSITLTAIEDV

-595 QNTSQDIAGIYART
+595 ESASNDRAGAYART
-609 GFGSDSQESPADPA
+609 GFGPDSQESLADPA
-623 TGNAGNIQID
+623 TGNAGNIRID
-633 AQNLRILNGAQISTA
+633 AQNLRILNGAQVSAA
-648 VFSRAGGDGGQIA
+648 VFSRSGGDGGQIA
-661 LNVSGLVSLVGSTE
+661 LNVSELVSIVGSTE

-683 SNSLAGGSAG
+683 SNSLAGGLAG
-693 TIRIGGVR
+693 TIRIGGIQ
-701 ADDSSVFPERVEL
+701 ADGSSVFPQRVEL
-714 LNGGRISTSTTGL
+714 LNGGRISTSTTGF
-727 GAADSILIRANNIE
+727 GAADSIFIRANNIE
-741 IQGSNLNNPST
+741 IGGGNLNNRST

-795 PGRIL
+795 PGRIQ
-800 LEAGRNLEIS
+800 LEAGRNLEVS

-817 EAQRPAS
+817 EAQRPLG
-824 GTSPPAPPLDTPGD
+824 GTSPPAPPLDTPGN
-838 GSAVDR
+838 GLAIDR
-844 GDISLYAGSVLSL
+844 GDISLHAGSVLSL
-857 EDAHISTFTRRA
+857 EDAQISTFTRRA
-869 VSGDIEVTAER
+869 VSGNIEVTAER

-910 LLSNSSF
+910 LLSDSSF

-926 DAGNLLVSASSAL
+926 DAGNLLISASSAL
-939 LVDATTELSAD
+939 LVDATTELTAD
-950 PGQLGIAGEIIL
+950 PGQLGVAGEIVL

-972 LVVVE
+972 LVVVG
-977 EQIKGPNERITN
+977 EQIKGPNEQITN

-998 GRFEVL
+998 GRFEVA
-1004 GLTPQLRSPDDFFS
+1004 GLTPQLRSPDDFFPS
-1018 GEGEPERNS
+1018 EVDRERNS
-1027 SARAGCLTR
+1027 PARADCLTR

>member
-1 MRTETDFVKRHRA
+1 MKQSQGH
-14 PLLNSRPAPYARW
+14 LLNSRPAPFARGA
-27 VGFVAAWILGTCSAN
+27 GFLAAWILGACPAN
-42 AQLAYDGVLSG
+42 AQLVYDGVLSG
-53 DFPGEAPSLN
+53 EFPGDAPSLN
-63 MRGDYQIE
+63 AEGDYQIE
-71 WTDGTL
+71 WDEGTL
-77 VSGGSVTNLFHG
+77 VSGSSVTNLFHG

-111 DHILVRIA
+111 DHILVRIN

-155 DFSSLGAIHVSTAD
+155 DLSSEGAIHLSTAD
-169 SLTDDRGDRFELSTE
+169 SLTDDRGDRFDLSIET
-184 APSVLLSGTPVQFG
+184 PPILLSGTPVQFG

-208 SMPDIDFRGEMS
+208 SIPDIDFRGEMN

-244 VIRISAGDE
+244 VIRISAGDGR
-253 HRFIQSSPDAL
+253 RFIQSSPDAL

-288 SGFSAADSNLGT
+288 SGFSSADSNLGT
-300 DAEITIEGD
+300 DAEILIEGD

-338 ANGRASLMRGRGG
+338 ANGIASLMRGRGG
-351 ASVEGPGS
+351 ASVEEPGS

-379 SLQSGSTEDSPLED
+379 RLKSESRERSPIED
-393 VGAIRIEAPQII
+393 VGAIRIVAPQIT
-405 LDQDTQITAVTI
+405 LDHDTQITADTT
-417 GGNQGASIELTG
+417 GENQGASIELIG
-429 STVVLDNATILGGTG
+429 STVVLDNAQVVGT
-444 APIELAGSTVIL
+444 
-456 DNAQIL
+456 
-462 GGTSDGANC
+462 TSDGANC
-471 ASTQGC
+471 ASTESC
-477 GSVGDVSIRA
+477 GSVGDVSITA
-487 DQISILGT
+487 DQISMLGT
-495 SIVRVSTNADS
+495 RSIVRVSADADS
-506 SGAAGNILL
+506 SGDAGNISFTATGDVLV
-515 DAADDILIDLNA
+515 DLNA
-527 VENSLP
+527 VADDPENTSLP
-533 PGIFARSRNDT
+533 GVFARSRNNT
-544 NQESGHAGTIR
+544 NPESGDAGNIL
-555 IDARNIQIL
+555 IDARNIHIL
-564 NDAKVSVSTFGAGN
+564 NDAKLSVSTFGAGE
-578 AGHITLAARGDV
+578 AGSITLTAIEDV

-595 QNTSQDIAGIYART
+595 ESASNDRAGAYART
-609 GFGSDSQESPADPA
+609 GFGPDSQESLADPA
-623 TGNAGNIQID
+623 TGNAGNIRID
-633 AQNLRILNGAQISTA
+633 AQNLRILNGAQVSAA
-648 VFSRAGGDGGQIA
+648 VFSRSGGDGGQIA
-661 LNVSGLVSLVGSTE
+661 LNVSELVSIVGSTE

-683 SNSLAGGSAG
+683 SNSLAGGLAG
-693 TIRIGGVR
+693 TIRIGGIQ
-701 ADDSSVFPERVEL
+701 ADGSSVFPQRVEL
-714 LNGGRISTSTTGL
+714 LNGGRISTSTTGF
-727 GAADSILIRANNIE
+727 GAADSIFIRANNIE
-741 IQGSNLNNPST
+741 IGGGNLNNRST

-795 PGRIL
+795 PGRIQ
-800 LEAGRNLEIS
+800 LEAGRNLEVS

-817 EAQRPAS
+817 EAQRPLG
-824 GTSPPAPPLDTPGD
+824 GTSPPAPPLDTPGN
-838 GSAVDR
+838 GLAIDR
-844 GDISLYAGSVLSL
+844 GDISLHAGSVLSL
-857 EDAHISTFTRRA
+857 EDAQISTFTRRA
-869 VSGDIEVTAER
+869 VSGNIEVTAER

-910 LLSNSSF
+910 LLSDSSF

-926 DAGNLLVSASSAL
+926 DAGNLLISASSAL
-939 LVDATTELSAD
+939 LVDATTELTAD
-950 PGQLGIAGEIIL
+950 PGQLGVAGEIVL

-972 LVVVE
+972 LVIVG
-977 EQIKGPNERITN
+977 EQIKGPNEQITN

-998 GRFEVL
+998 GRFEVA
-1004 GLTPQLRSPDDFFS
+1004 GLTPQLRSPDDFFPS
-1018 GEGEPERNS
+1018 EVDRERNS
-1027 SARAGCLTR
+1027 PARADCLTR

>member
-1 MRTETDFVKRHRA
+1 MKQSQG
-14 PLLNSRPAPYARW
+14 PLLNSWSAPFARW
-27 VGFVAAWILGTCSAN
+27 AGLLAAWLLGACPAN
-42 AQLAYDGVLSG
+42 AQLVYDGVLSG
-53 DFPGEAPSLN
+53 EFPGDAPSLN
-63 MRGDYQIE
+63 AEGNYQIE
-71 WTDGTL
+71 WDEGTL
-77 VSGGSVTNLFHG
+77 VSGSSVTNLFHG

-94 VTPSVG
+94 VPTQAGVIFEG
-100 AVFDGEGAPPI
+100 TGAPPI
-111 DHILVRIA
+111 DHVLVRIN

-133 SNIPGASLFLL
+133 SKIAGASLFLL

-155 DFSSLGAIHVSTAD
+155 DLSSEGAIHLSTAD
-169 SLTDDRGDRFELSTE
+169 SLTDDRGDRFDLSIET
-184 APSVLLSGTPVQFG
+184 PPILLSGTPVQFG

-208 SMPDIDFRGEMS
+208 SIPDIDFRGEMN

-244 VIRISAGDE
+244 VIRISAGDGL
-253 HRFIQSSPDAL
+253 RFIQSSPDAL

-270 SVQIAAV
+270 SVQIAAA
-277 GSQGV
+277 GSQAV

-338 ANGRASLMRGRGG
+338 SNGTPSLMRGRGG
-351 ASVEGPGS
+351 ASVEEPES

-379 SLQSGSTEDSPLED
+379 RLKSESRERSPIED
-393 VGAIRIEAPQII
+393 VGAIRIEAPQIT
-405 LDQDTQITAVTI
+405 LEQDTQITADTT
-417 GGNQGASIELTG
+417 GENQGASIELIG
-429 STVVLDNATILGGTG
+429 STVVLDNAQVVGT
-444 APIELAGSTVIL
+444 
-456 DNAQIL
+456 
-462 GGTSDGANC
+462 TSDGANC
-471 ASTQGC
+471 ASTESC
-477 GSVGDVSIRA
+477 GSVGDVSIIA

-495 SIVRVSTNADS
+495 RSIVRVSADADS
-506 SGAAGNILL
+506 SGAAGNISFTATGDVLV
-515 DAADDILIDLNA
+515 DLNA
-527 VENSLP
+527 VADDPENTSLP
-533 PGIFARSRNDT
+533 GLFARSRNNT
-544 NQESGHAGTIR
+544 NPESGDAGNIL

-564 NDAKVSVSTFGAGN
+564 NDAKLSVSTFGAGE
-578 AGHITLAARGDV
+578 AGNITLTATEDV

-595 QNTSQDIAGIYART
+595 ESASTDRAGAYART
-609 GFGSDSQESPADPA
+609 GFGPDSQESLADPA
-623 TGNAGNIQID
+623 TGNAGNIRID
-633 AQNLRILNGAQISTA
+633 AQNLRILNGAQVSAA
-648 VFSRAGGDGGQIA
+648 VFSRSGGDGGQIA
-661 LNVSGLVSLVGSTE
+661 LNVSELVSIVGSTE

-727 GAADSILIRANNIE
+727 GAADSIVIRANNIE
-741 IQGSNLNNPST
+741 IQGRNLNNPST

-765 SADIALY
+765 SADIVLY

-795 PGRIL
+795 PGRIQ
-800 LEAGRNLEIS
+800 LEAGRNLEVS

-817 EAQRPAS
+817 EAQRPLG
-824 GTSPPAPPLDTPGD
+824 GTSPPAPPLDTPGN
-838 GSAVDR
+838 GLAIDR
-844 GDISLYAGSVLSL
+844 GDISLHAGSVLSL
-857 EDAHISTFTRRA
+857 EDSQISTFTRRA
-869 VSGDIEVTAER
+869 VSGNIEVTAER

-910 LLSNSSF
+910 LLSDSSF

-926 DAGNLLVSASSAL
+926 DAGNLLISASSAL
-939 LVDATTELSAD
+939 LVDATTELTAD
-950 PGQLGIAGEIIL
+950 PGQLGVAGEIVL

-972 LVVVE
+972 LVVVG
-977 EQIKGPNERITN
+977 EQIKGPNEQITN

-998 GRFEVL
+998 GRFEVA
-1004 GLTPQLRSPDDFFS
+1004 GLTPQLRSPDDFFPS
-1018 GEGEPERNS
+1018 EVDRERNS
-1027 SARAGCLTR
+1027 PAPADCLTR

>member
-1 MRTETDFVKRHRA
+1 MKQSQGH
-14 PLLNSRPAPYARW
+14 LLNSRPAPFARGA
-27 VGFVAAWILGTCSAN
+27 GFLAAWILGACPAN
-42 AQLAYDGVLSG
+42 AQLVYDGVLSG
-53 DFPGEAPSLN
+53 EFPGDAPSLN
-63 MRGDYQIE
+63 AEGDYQIE
-71 WTDGTL
+71 WEEGTL
-77 VSGGSVTNLFHG
+77 VSGSSVTNLFHG

-111 DHILVRIA
+111 DHILVRIN

-155 DFSSLGAIHVSTAD
+155 DLSSEGAIHLSTAD
-169 SLTDDRGDRFELSTE
+169 SLTDDRGDRFDLSIET
-184 APSVLLSGTPVQFG
+184 PPILLSGTPVQFG

-208 SMPDIDFRGEMS
+208 SIPDIDFRGEMN

-244 VIRISAGDE
+244 VIRISAGDGR
-253 HRFIQSSPDAL
+253 RFIQSSPDAL

-288 SGFSAADSNLGT
+288 SGFSSADSNLGT
-300 DAEITIEGD
+300 DAEILIEGD

-338 ANGRASLMRGRGG
+338 ANGIASLMRGRGG
-351 ASVEGPGS
+351 ASVEEPGS

-379 SLQSGSTEDSPLED
+379 RLKSESRERSPIED
-393 VGAIRIEAPQII
+393 VGAIRIVAPQIT
-405 LDQDTQITAVTI
+405 LDHDTQITADTT
-417 GGNQGASIELTG
+417 GENQGASIELIG
-429 STVVLDNATILGGTG
+429 STVVLDNAQVVGT
-444 APIELAGSTVIL
+444 
-456 DNAQIL
+456 
-462 GGTSDGANC
+462 TSDGANC
-471 ASTQGC
+471 ASTGRC
-477 GSVGDVSIRA
+477 GSVGDVSITA
-487 DQISILGT
+487 DQISMLGT
-495 SIVRVSTNADS
+495 RSIVRVSADADS
-506 SGAAGNILL
+506 SGDAGNIYFTATGDVLV
-515 DAADDILIDLNA
+515 DLNA
-527 VENSLP
+527 VADDPENTSLP
-533 PGIFARSRNDT
+533 GVFARSRNNT
-544 NQESGHAGTIR
+544 NPESGDAGNIL

-564 NDAKVSVSTFGAGN
+564 NDAKLSVSTFGAGE
-578 AGHITLAARGDV
+578 AGSITLTAIEDV

-595 QNTSQDIAGIYART
+595 ESASNDRAGAYART
-609 GFGSDSQESPADPA
+609 GFGPDSQESLADPA
-623 TGNAGNIQID
+623 TGNAGNIRID
-633 AQNLRILNGAQISTA
+633 AQNLRILNGAQVSAA
-648 VFSRAGGDGGQIA
+648 VFSRSGGDGGQIA
-661 LNVSGLVSLVGSTE
+661 LNVSELVSIVGSTE

-683 SNSLAGGSAG
+683 SNSLAGGLAG
-693 TIRIGGVR
+693 TIRIGGIQ
-701 ADDSSVFPERVEL
+701 ADGSSVFPQRVEL
-714 LNGGRISTSTTGL
+714 LNGGRISTSTTGF
-727 GAADSILIRANNIE
+727 GAADSIFIRANNIE
-741 IQGSNLNNPST
+741 IGGGNLNNRST

-795 PGRIL
+795 PGRIQ
-800 LEAGRNLEIS
+800 LEAGRNLEVS

-817 EAQRPAS
+817 EAQRPLG
-824 GTSPPAPPLDTPGD
+824 GTSPPAPPLDTPGN
-838 GSAVDR
+838 GLAIDR
-844 GDISLYAGSVLSL
+844 GDISLHAGSVLSL
-857 EDAHISTFTRRA
+857 EDAQISTFTRRA
-869 VSGDIEVTAER
+869 VSGNIEVTAER

-910 LLSNSSF
+910 LLSDSSF

-926 DAGNLLVSASSAL
+926 DAGNLLISASSAL
-939 LVDATTELSAD
+939 LVDATTELTAD
-950 PGQLGIAGEIIL
+950 PGQLGVAGEIVL

-972 LVVVE
+972 LVVVG
-977 EQIKGPNERITN
+977 EQIKGPNEQITN

-998 GRFEVL
+998 GRFEVA
-1004 GLTPQLRSPDDFFS
+1004 GLTPQLRSPDDFFPS
-1018 GEGEPERNS
+1018 EVDRERNS
-1027 SARAGCLTR
+1027 PARADCLTR

>member
-1 MRTETDFVKRHRA
+1 MKQSQGH
-14 PLLNSRPAPYARW
+14 LLNSRPAPFARGA
-27 VGFVAAWILGTCSAN
+27 GFLAAWILGACPAN
-42 AQLAYDGVLSG
+42 AQLVYDGVLSG
-53 DFPGEAPSLN
+53 EFPGDAPSLN
-63 MRGDYQIE
+63 AEGDYQIE
-71 WTDGTL
+71 WDEGTL
-77 VSGGSVTNLFHG
+77 VSGSSVTNLFHG

-111 DHILVRIA
+111 DHILVRIN

-155 DFSSLGAIHVSTAD
+155 DLSSEGAIHLSTAD
-169 SLTDDRGDRFELSTE
+169 SLTDDRGDRFDLSIET
-184 APSVLLSGTPVQFG
+184 PPILLSGTPVQFG

-208 SMPDIDFRGEMS
+208 SIPDIDFRGEMN

-244 VIRISAGDE
+244 VIRISAGDGR
-253 HRFIQSSPDAL
+253 RFIQSSPDAL

-288 SGFSAADSNLGT
+288 SGFSSADSNLGT
-300 DAEITIEGD
+300 DAEILIEGD

-338 ANGRASLMRGRGG
+338 ANGIASLMRGRGG
-351 ASVEGPGS
+351 ASVEEPGS

-379 SLQSGSTEDSPLED
+379 RLKSESRERSPIED
-393 VGAIRIEAPQII
+393 VGAIRIVAPQII
-405 LDQDTQITAVTI
+405 LDHDTQITADTT
-417 GGNQGASIELTG
+417 GENQGASIELIG
-429 STVVLDNATILGGTG
+429 STVVLDNAQVVGT
-444 APIELAGSTVIL
+444 
-456 DNAQIL
+456 
-462 GGTSDGANC
+462 TSDGANC
-471 ASTQGC
+471 ASTGRC
-477 GSVGDVSIRA
+477 GSVGDVSITA
-487 DQISILGT
+487 DQISMLGT
-495 SIVRVSTNADS
+495 RSIVRVSADADS
-506 SGAAGNILL
+506 SGDAGNIYFTATGDVLV
-515 DAADDILIDLNA
+515 DLNA
-527 VENSLP
+527 VADDPENTSLP
-533 PGIFARSRNDT
+533 GVFARSRNNT
-544 NQESGHAGTIR
+544 NPESGDAGNIL

-564 NDAKVSVSTFGAGN
+564 NDAKLSVSTFGAGE
-578 AGHITLAARGDV
+578 AGSITLTAIEDV

-595 QNTSQDIAGIYART
+595 ESASNDRAGAYART
-609 GFGSDSQESPADPA
+609 GFGPDSQESLADPA
-623 TGNAGNIQID
+623 TGNAGNIRID
-633 AQNLRILNGAQISTA
+633 AQNLRILNGAQVSAA

-661 LNVSGLVSLVGSTE
+661 LNVSELVSIVGSTE

-683 SNSLAGGSAG
+683 SNSLAGGLAG
-693 TIRIGGVR
+693 TIRIGGIQ
-701 ADDSSVFPERVEL
+701 ADGSSVFPQRVEL
-714 LNGGRISTSTTGL
+714 LNGGRISTSTTGF
-727 GAADSILIRANNIE
+727 GAADSIFIRANNIE
-741 IQGSNLNNPST
+741 IGGGNLNNRST

-795 PGRIL
+795 PGRIQ
-800 LEAGRNLEIS
+800 LEAGRNLEVS

-817 EAQRPAS
+817 EAQRPLG
-824 GTSPPAPPLDTPGD
+824 GTSPPAPPLDTPGN
-838 GSAVDR
+838 GLAIDR
-844 GDISLYAGSVLSL
+844 GDISLHAGSVLSL
-857 EDAHISTFTRRA
+857 EDAQISTFTRRA
-869 VSGDIEVTAER
+869 VSGNIEVTAER

-910 LLSNSSF
+910 LLSDSSF

-926 DAGNLLVSASSAL
+926 DAGNLLISASSAL
-939 LVDATTELSAD
+939 LVDATTELTAD
-950 PGQLGIAGEIIL
+950 PGQLGVAGEIVL

-972 LVVVE
+972 LVVVG
-977 EQIKGPNERITN
+977 EQIKGPNEQITN

-1004 GLTPQLRSPDDFFS
+1004 GLTPELRSPDDSFP
-1018 GEGEPERNS
+1018 GEVEQERNFS
-1027 SARAGCLTR
+1027 IRANCLIR

>member
-1 MRTETDFVKRHRA
+1 VKQSQG
-14 PLLNSRPAPYARW
+14 PLLNSRPAPFARW
-27 VGFVAAWILGTCSAN
+27 AGFLAAWILGACPAN
-42 AQLAYDGVLSG
+42 AQLVYDGVLSG
-53 DFPGEAPSLN
+53 EFPGDAPSLN
-63 MRGDYQIE
+63 AEGDYQIE
-71 WTDGTL
+71 WEEGTL
-77 VSGGSVTNLFHG
+77 VSGSSVTNLFHG

-111 DHILVRIA
+111 DHILVRIN

-155 DFSSLGAIHVSTAD
+155 DLSSEGAIHLSTAD
-169 SLTDDRGDRFELSTE
+169 SLTDDRGDRFDLSIET
-184 APSVLLSGTPVQFG
+184 PPILLSGTPVQFG

-208 SMPDIDFRGEMS
+208 SIPDIDFRGEMN

-244 VIRISAGDE
+244 VIRISAGDGL
-253 HRFIQSSPDAL
+253 RFIQSSPDAL

-288 SGFSAADSNLGT
+288 SGFSSADSNLGT
-300 DAEITIEGD
+300 DAEILIEGD

-338 ANGRASLMRGRGG
+338 ANGIASLMRGRGG
-351 ASVEGPGS
+351 ASVEEPGS

-379 SLQSGSTEDSPLED
+379 RLKSESRERSPIED
-393 VGAIRIEAPQII
+393 VGAIRIVAPQII
-405 LDQDTQITAVTI
+405 LDHDTQITADTT
-417 GGNQGASIELTG
+417 GENQGASIELIG
-429 STVVLDNATILGGTG
+429 STVVLDNAQVVGT
-444 APIELAGSTVIL
+444 
-456 DNAQIL
+456 
-462 GGTSDGANC
+462 TSDGANC
-471 ASTQGC
+471 ASTGRC
-477 GSVGDVSIRA
+477 GSVGDVSITA
-487 DQISILGT
+487 DQISMLGT
-495 SIVRVSTNADS
+495 RSIVRVSADADS
-506 SGAAGNILL
+506 SGDAGNIYFTATGDVLV
-515 DAADDILIDLNA
+515 DLNA
-527 VENSLP
+527 VADDPENTSLP
-533 PGIFARSRNDT
+533 GVFARSRNNT
-544 NQESGHAGTIR
+544 NPESGDAGNIL

-564 NDAKVSVSTFGAGN
+564 NDAKLSVSTFGAGE
-578 AGHITLAARGDV
+578 AGNITLTATEDV

-595 QNTSQDIAGIYART
+595 ESASTDRAGAYART
-609 GFGSDSQESPADPA
+609 GFGPDSQESLADPA
-623 TGNAGNIQID
+623 TGNAGNIRID
-633 AQNLRILNGAQISTA
+633 AQNLRILNGAQVSAA
-648 VFSRAGGDGGQIA
+648 VFSRSGGDGGQIA
-661 LNVSGLVSLVGSTE
+661 LNVSELVSIVGSTE

-683 SNSLAGGSAG
+683 SNSLAGGLAG
-693 TIRIGGVR
+693 TIRIGGIQ
-701 ADDSSVFPERVEL
+701 ADGSSVFPQRVEL
-714 LNGGRISTSTTGL
+714 LNGGRISTSTTGF
-727 GAADSILIRANNIE
+727 GAADSIFIRANNIE
-741 IQGSNLNNPST
+741 IGGGNLNNRST

-795 PGRIL
+795 PGRIQ
-800 LEAGRNLEIS
+800 LEAGRNLEVS

-817 EAQRPAS
+817 EAQRPLG
-824 GTSPPAPPLDTPGD
+824 GTSPPAPPLDTPGN
-838 GSAVDR
+838 GLVIDR
-844 GDISLYAGSVLSL
+844 GDISLHAGSVLSL
-857 EDAHISTFTRRA
+857 EDSQISTFTRRA
-869 VSGDIEVTAER
+869 VSGNIEVTAER

-910 LLSNSSF
+910 LLSDSSF

-926 DAGNLLVSASSAL
+926 DAGNLLISASSAL
-939 LVDATTELSAD
+939 LVDATTELTAD
-950 PGQLGIAGEIIL
+950 PGQLGVAGEIVL

-972 LVVVE
+972 LVVVG
-977 EQIKGPNERITN
+977 EQIKGPNEQITN

-998 GRFEVL
+998 GRFEVA
-1004 GLTPQLRSPDDFFS
+1004 GLTPQLRSPDDFFPS
-1018 GEGEPERNS
+1018 EVDRERNS
-1027 SARAGCLTR
+1027 PARADCLTR

>member
-1 MRTETDFVKRHRA
+1 MKQSQGH
-14 PLLNSRPAPYARW
+14 LLNSRPAPFARGA
-27 VGFVAAWILGTCSAN
+27 GFLAAWILGACPAN
-42 AQLAYDGVLSG
+42 AQLVYDGVLSG
-53 DFPGEAPSLN
+53 EFPGDAPSLN
-63 MRGDYQIE
+63 AEGDYQIE
-71 WTDGTL
+71 WDEGTL
-77 VSGGSVTNLFHG
+77 VSGSSVTNLFHG

-111 DHILVRIA
+111 DHILVRIN

-155 DFSSLGAIHVSTAD
+155 DLSSEGAIHLSTAD
-169 SLTDDRGDRFELSTE
+169 SLTDDRGDRFDLSIET
-184 APSVLLSGTPVQFG
+184 PPILLSGTPVQFG

-208 SMPDIDFRGEMS
+208 SIPDIDFRGEMN

-244 VIRISAGDE
+244 VIRISAGDGR
-253 HRFIQSSPDAL
+253 RFIQSSPDAL

-288 SGFSAADSNLGT
+288 SGFSSADSNLGT
-300 DAEITIEGD
+300 DAEILIEGD

-338 ANGRASLMRGRGG
+338 ANGIASLMRGRGG
-351 ASVEGPGS
+351 ASVEEPGS

-379 SLQSGSTEDSPLED
+379 RLKSESRERSPIED
-393 VGAIRIEAPQII
+393 VGAIRIVAPQII
-405 LDQDTQITAVTI
+405 LDHDTQITADTT
-417 GGNQGASIELTG
+417 GENQGASIELIG
-429 STVVLDNATILGGTG
+429 STVVLDNAQVVGT
-444 APIELAGSTVIL
+444 
-456 DNAQIL
+456 
-462 GGTSDGANC
+462 TSDGANC
-471 ASTQGC
+471 ASTGRC
-477 GSVGDVSIRA
+477 GSVGDVSITA
-487 DQISILGT
+487 DQISMLGT
-495 SIVRVSTNADS
+495 RSIVRVSADADS
-506 SGAAGNILL
+506 SGDAGNIYFTATGDVLV
-515 DAADDILIDLNA
+515 DLNA
-527 VENSLP
+527 VADDPENTSLP
-533 PGIFARSRNDT
+533 GVFARSRNNT
-544 NQESGHAGTIR
+544 NPESGDAGNIL

-564 NDAKVSVSTFGAGN
+564 NDAKLSVSTFGAGE
-578 AGHITLAARGDV
+578 AGSITLTAIEDV

-595 QNTSQDIAGIYART
+595 ESASNDRAGAYART
-609 GFGSDSQESPADPA
+609 GFGPDSQESLADPA
-623 TGNAGNIQID
+623 TGNAGNIRID
-633 AQNLRILNGAQISTA
+633 AQNLRILNGAQVSAA
-648 VFSRAGGDGGQIA
+648 VFSRSGGDGGQIA
-661 LNVSGLVSLVGSTE
+661 LNVSELVSIVGSTE

-683 SNSLAGGSAG
+683 SNSLAGGLAG
-693 TIRIGGVR
+693 TIRIGGIQ
-701 ADDSSVFPERVEL
+701 ADGSSVFPQRVEL
-714 LNGGRISTSTTGL
+714 LNGGRISTSTTGF
-727 GAADSILIRANNIE
+727 GAADSIFIRANNIE
-741 IQGSNLNNPST
+741 IGGGNLNNRST

-795 PGRIL
+795 PGRIQ
-800 LEAGRNLEIS
+800 LEAGRNLEVS

-817 EAQRPAS
+817 EAQRPLG
-824 GTSPPAPPLDTPGD
+824 GTSPPAPPLDTPGN
-838 GSAVDR
+838 GLAIDR
-844 GDISLYAGSVLSL
+844 GDISLHAGSVLSL
-857 EDAHISTFTRRA
+857 EDAQISTFTRRA
-869 VSGDIEVTAER
+869 VSGNIEVTAER

-910 LLSNSSF
+910 LLSDSSF

-926 DAGNLLVSASSAL
+926 DAGNLLISASSAL
-939 LVDATTELSAD
+939 LVDATTELTAD
-950 PGQLGIAGEIIL
+950 PGQLGVAGEIVL

-977 EQIKGPNERITN
+977 EQIKGPNEQITN

-998 GRFEVL
+998 GRFEVA
-1004 GLTPQLRSPDDFFS
+1004 GLTPQLRSPDDFFPS
-1018 GEGEPERNS
+1018 EVDRERNS
-1027 SARAGCLTR
+1027 PARADCLTR